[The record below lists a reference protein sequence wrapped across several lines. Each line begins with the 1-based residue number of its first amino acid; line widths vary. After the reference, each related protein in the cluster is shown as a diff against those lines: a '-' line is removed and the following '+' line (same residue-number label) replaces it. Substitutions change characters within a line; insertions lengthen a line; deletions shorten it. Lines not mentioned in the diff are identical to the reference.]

1 MYKLNFTSKCFMHNC
16 NCGSNIVWVLLLL
29 YVVLLW
35 YVMMIVH
42 GSSQLR
48 GKRTCPL
55 GVSTYFVRQDDA
67 CRLISEGQA
76 PLAGSRGK
84 DEDSI
89 ASQSLGELIS

>member
-1 MYKLNFTSKCFMHNC
+1 M
-16 NCGSNIVWVLLLL
+16 LLLL
-29 YVVLLW
+29 SIVLLW
-35 YVMMIVH
+35 SVVMIVH

-55 GVSTYFVRQDDA
+55 GVFTYFVRQNDA

-89 ASQSLGELIS
+89 ASQSPGELIA